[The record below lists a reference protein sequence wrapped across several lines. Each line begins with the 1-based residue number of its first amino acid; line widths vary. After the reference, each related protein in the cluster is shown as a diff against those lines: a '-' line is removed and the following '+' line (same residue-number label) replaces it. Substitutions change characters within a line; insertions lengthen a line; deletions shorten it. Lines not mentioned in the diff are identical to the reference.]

1 MIAPVRN
8 PLRFPAGQVSGT
20 RFRERKTEMADRG
33 EEAWVQLATRIP
45 KTLHRQL
52 KLHCVRADT
61 SLMDFVVE
69 ALREKLTRES
79 SRKRTSRSGT

>member
-1 MIAPVRN
+1 
-8 PLRFPAGQVSGT
+8 
-20 RFRERKTEMADRG
+20 MADRG

-45 KTLHRQL
+45 KALHRHL

-69 ALREKLTRES
+69 ALREKLVRES
-79 SRKRTSRSGT
+79 GRKRSSRSGT